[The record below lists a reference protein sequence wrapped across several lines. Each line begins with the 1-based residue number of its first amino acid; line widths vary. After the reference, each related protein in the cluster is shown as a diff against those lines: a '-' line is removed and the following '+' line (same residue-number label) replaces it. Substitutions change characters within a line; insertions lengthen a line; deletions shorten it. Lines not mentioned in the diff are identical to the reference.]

1 MGTAPLIPAWVGLNP
16 KIMLRPKPQR
26 TRIHFII
33 RCIPLL
39 TPEFKEASWKNQLGA
54 RLRCVPTIM
63 QKRILLTATAVLF
76 SLTLAA
82 QAAEKKKSPFM
93 TADAD
98 SDGKVSATEYSAA
111 VKGNLDEAA
120 AKLKFAELDKDK
132 DGFLSREEFVA
143 GAGGK
148 KGEKKKKNATN

>member
-1 MGTAPLIPAWVGLNP
+1 
-16 KIMLRPKPQR
+16 
-26 TRIHFII
+26 
-33 RCIPLL
+33 
-39 TPEFKEASWKNQLGA
+39 
-54 RLRCVPTIM
+54 M

-76 SLTLAA
+76 SLTLAS
-82 QAAEKKKSPFM
+82 QAAEKKKNPFM

-98 SDGKVSATEYSAA
+98 NDGKVSATEYTAA

-120 AKLKFAELDKDK
+120 AKVKFAELDKNK

-148 KGEKKKKNATN
+148 KGEKKKKDATN